1 MTLYRDVVERLVE
14 KIRAVFGVN
23 LTGIYLHGSMAM
35 GCFNPNKSDIDIIVL
50 INGDISDLQKLEFM
64 REIVELNGSAPAK
77 GIEIS
82 VVKREY
88 CKPFVYPTP
97 YELHFSPAHL
107 ERYKRSPEAYVR
119 EMNGTDKDLAAHF
132 TVINNYGKVL
142 CGEKIENV
150 FGEVPKCDYIDS
162 IYCDV
167 QNAVSD
173 IADNPIYVTLN
184 LCRVLAFLRSGR
196 CLSKLDGG
204 RWGIDN
210 LEFGSDVV
218 FEAMD
223 CYRSNEEMIADINT
237 ENFAKQM
244 LLLIGEEIEKSGIS
258 LNNF

>member
-1 MTLYRDVVERLVE
+1 MTLYRDVVDRLVKKTCE
-14 KIRAVFGVN
+14 VFGGK
-23 LTGIYLHGSMAM
+23 LTGVYLHGSMAM
-35 GCFNPNKSDIDIIVL
+35 GCFNPHKSDIDIIVV

-82 VVKREY
+82 VVKGEY

-107 ERYKRSPEAYVR
+107 ERYKRSPEAYIM
-119 EMNGTDKDLAAHF
+119 EMKGTDKDLAAHF
-132 TVINNYGKVL
+132 TVINNYGKAL
-142 CGEKIENV
+142 YGKKICEV
-150 FGEVPKCDYIDS
+150 FGEVSKADYIDS
-162 IYCDV
+162 IYFDV
-167 QNAVSD
+167 QNALSD
-173 IADNPIYVTLN
+173 IADDPIYVTLN

-210 LEFGSDVV
+210 LDFGLDVISKAT
-218 FEAMD
+218 E
-223 CYRSNEEMIADINT
+223 CYQSQEEMTADINT

-244 LLLIGEEIEKSGIS
+244 LALICAEIAK
-258 LNNF
+258 LA